1 MCSSQRDSPQP
12 VHGHHGFVFRGL
24 GTELRP
30 AAMSQESLQ
39 DVNKF
44 AEDVPRQRMVRNMI
58 HMVDGMNKTDF
69 GALLALSS

>member
-1 MCSSQRDSPQP
+1 
-12 VHGHHGFVFRGL
+12 
-24 GTELRP
+24 
-30 AAMSQESLQ
+30 MSQESLQ